1 MLFFGGLLVDLQK
14 GRMECFRTQMHSLRI
29 MVDAV
34 KEFLTSNISGPM
46 SGQIIT
52 LVQLCGILLVAVAAY
67 YLTKKI
73 LMVLEKPFSEALRS
87 GTMTC

>member
-67 YLTKKI
+67 YLTKNPDGSGKSHSQ
-73 LMVLEKPFSEALRS
+73 KPYGVGR
-87 GTMTC
+87 